1 MTDVSGSHAVSIAAL
16 GLLEVQVDGRRVSLP
31 PGLARR
37 ALLALVI
44 ARHRGHTDL
53 ELIERLWGDEAPPNA
68 LASLRNTVVRLR
80 ALLGSDAI
88 ERTPRGYR
96 LAPTGV
102 AIDVDEFDVQHTWAQ
117 RKISADL
124 LDDALESAR
133 RALVLVRGRPY
144 LEVADEWWAAAAAA
158 DVAERVGAAE
168 ELWADLVLRAGRS
181 SGEIGRLHR
190 AARAQP
196 HRELRWKQLAQALL
210 IAERRVDAARAV
222 HEARAAL
229 AEHGLDISAE
239 LAALE
244 AAALNG
250 TSRSDWLRRPTT

>member
-1 MTDVSGSHAVSIAAL
+1 MDDAEAHRTVSIAAL
-16 GLLEVQVDGRRVSLP
+16 GLLEVRVEGRSVNLP

-37 ALLALVI
+37 TLLALVI

-53 ELIERLWGDEAPPNA
+53 ELIERLWGDAAPPNA

-80 ALLGSDAI
+80 TLLGTAAI

-96 LAPTGV
+96 IAPSAV
-102 AIDVDEFDVQHTWAQ
+102 SLDVDDFDEQFLRAQ
-117 RKISADL
+117 RTSAADL

-144 LEVADEWWAAAAAA
+144 LEVADEWWAAAATA

-181 SGEIGRLHR
+181 SAEIGRLHR

-196 HRELRWKQLAQALL
+196 HRELRWKQLARALL

-229 AEHGLDISAE
+229 AEHGLEISAE
-239 LAALE
+239 LAELE
-244 AAALNG
+244 AVALRG
-250 TSRSDWLRRPTT
+250 PSAH